1 MTGFDKARYNKV
13 PFQSQV
19 FIAALIFLP
28 IMPKNLATTGF
39 VCYLEN

>member
-19 FIAALIFLP
+19 FIAALIFFADNAKKP
-28 IMPKNLATTGF
+28 
-39 VCYLEN
+39 CYDGLCVLS